1 MELAISVCNI
11 FSSQSGG
18 FFKLSDNYAAAR
30 KITRRPSQNRQ
41 HYLNFFIHSG
51 WLDPTTCASSS
62 TNYNLVCKFVAETE
76 KKKNHRPARVNIH
89 KQKITW
95 QLPPNT
101 HLIECRCHQKPNEK
115 MRLS

>member
-11 FSSQSGG
+11 FFLSKRGG

-41 HYLNFFIHSG
+41 HYLSFFIHSG

-89 KQKITW
+89 KQKIT
-95 QLPPNT
+95 
-101 HLIECRCHQKPNEK
+101 
-115 MRLS
+115 